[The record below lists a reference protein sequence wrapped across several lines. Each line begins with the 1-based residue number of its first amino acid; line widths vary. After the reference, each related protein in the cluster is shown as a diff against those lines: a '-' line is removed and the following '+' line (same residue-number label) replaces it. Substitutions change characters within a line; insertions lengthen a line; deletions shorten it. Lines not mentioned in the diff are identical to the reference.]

1 MNLQKEFLEFHDNIK
16 LDDEND
22 TLREKRDILLNK
34 LSRNISADAAK
45 YTHFNQGSYAM
56 GTGVKPEAGDYDI
69 DVGLKFQIS
78 KNDYPDPIEVKEW
91 VRDALEGH
99 TKSVVIRRSC
109 VTVTYQE
116 NGEDAFHVDFAIYAS
131 NNPDGKMYLAK
142 GKENSGQ
149 SNRFWEVS
157 HPQELI
163 SKIKE
168 KFSDGKDAAQFRRCI
183 RYLKWWK
190 NHNFS
195 SEGNSA
201 PTGISLT
208 ILAYK
213 YFAVKKNVD
222 YITNTSEYDD
232 FAALKALVRA
242 IKEAFKLTYDSES
255 GDHIH
260 SIELN
265 LIVEPWNN
273 LFEKMTAKQ
282 MDDFYTKIACLDV
295 VLEEVSREERR
306 NKACEKMQE
315 VFGMDFPVKYD
326 RSIVGTSE
334 SA

>member
-22 TLREKRDILLNK
+22 ILREKRDILLSK
-34 LSRNISADAAK
+34 LSRNISDAAAS
-45 YTHFNQGSYAM
+45 YTHFHQGSYAM

-69 DVGLKFQIS
+69 DVGLKFQIR
-78 KNDYPDPIEVKEW
+78 KNDYPDPVEVKEW

-116 NGEDAFHVDFAIYAS
+116 NGEDSYHVDFAIYAS
-131 NNPDGKMYLAK
+131 NNPDGKLYLAK
-142 GKENSGQ
+142 GKESSSQ
-149 SNRFWEVS
+149 DNRFWEVS
-157 HPQELI
+157 HPQELV

-168 KFSDGKDAAQFRRCI
+168 KFSDSKDAAQFRRCI

-195 SEGNSA
+195 TTGNSA
-201 PTGISLT
+201 PTGIALT

-213 YFAVKKNVD
+213 YFTVKKNVD

-242 IKEAFKLTYDSES
+242 IKNAFILTYDSES
-255 GDHIH
+255 GDYLH
-260 SIELN
+260 SIELS

-282 MDDFYTKIACLDV
+282 MNDFYEKITSMDAI
-295 VLEEVSREERR
+295 LEEASQEEKR
-306 NKACEKMQE
+306 NKACEKIQRI
-315 VFGMDFPVKYD
+315 FGNDFPIKYD